1 MTPAARR
8 PPIASPVL
16 DDLRA
21 EEDRLEVVLSALGE
35 STWTAPSAA
44 EGWTVADVVLHLALS
59 EEMVAATLGVA
70 DPTLHFDRGGA
81 TLDDVMD
88 AQVRAERDEP
98 AVVFTRWR
106 QARLAALEALAAAD
120 PDQPVTWAAAPLRP
134 VTLATTRLAEHWA
147 HALDIAVPLG
157 IDYPD
162 TERLRHIAW
171 LAQRTLPYAFAL
183 AGLEAQPVRCVLT
196 GPGGERWDLGPADAP
211 SRIEGPAGDF
221 CRVAAQRLR
230 PEQTALRAVGPHAA
244 EALAL
249 VRTYA
254 A

>member
-1 MTPAARR
+1 MT
-8 PPIASPVL
+8 SPVL

-21 EEDRLEVVLSALGE
+21 EEDCIEAMLDGLGDE
-35 STWTAPSAA
+35 AWRAPSAA
-44 EGWTVADVVLHLALS
+44 RGWTVADVVLHLALS
-59 EEMVAATLGVA
+59 EEMVVATLGAA

-81 TLDDVMD
+81 TLDEVMD
-88 AQVRAERDEP
+88 AQVRGARDEP
-98 AVVFTRWR
+98 AAVFSRWR
-106 QARLAALEALAAAD
+106 RARVAALDALATAD
-120 PDQPVTWAAAPLRP
+120 PAQPVSWAATPLRP

-147 HALDIAVPLG
+147 HALDIAGALG

-162 TERLRHIAW
+162 TDRLRHIAW

-183 AGLEAQPVRCVLT
+183 AGVEAQPVRCLLT
-196 GPGGERWDLGPADAP
+196 GPSGDVWELGPAGAP
-211 SRIEGPAGDF
+211 SRIEGAGGDF

-230 PEQTALRAVGPHAA
+230 PEETTLQAVGPHAA
-244 EALAL
+244 EALAV